1 PQHVFT
7 WLTSVSTFGAIW
19 TWCVILI
26 AQMRFRRTLSADKV
40 ARLPIRVPFYPL
52 GSFIALGFLALV
64 VVLMAFTPDTR
75 VALVIG
81 PVWIV
86 LLGIAY
92 ALFYANRPSASVPT
106 KS

>member
-1 PQHVFT
+1 
-7 WLTSVSTFGAIW
+7 
-19 TWCVILI
+19 
-26 AQMRFRRTLSADKV
+26 M
-40 ARLPIRVPFYPL
+40 PFYPL
-52 GSFIALGFLALV
+52 GSYIALGFRALV

-92 ALFYANRPSASVPT
+92 ALFYANRPAASGPT